1 MSESKGLSNSDLES
15 IGFKSLGHCTV
26 GDQVKFHFSRGRYLS
41 AMCVGQ
47 GNESVWLCH
56 KDRDGEITDLICVH
70 NRDYDGFIT
79 IERLNALIE
88 WFGYRNLTVHIA
100 YVCWC
105 KGDKEFVI

>member
-1 MSESKGLSNSDLES
+1 MSESKCLSNSDLES
-15 IGFKSLGHCTV
+15 IGFKSLGHFTG
-26 GDQVKFHFSRGRYLS
+26 GDQVKFHLSRGRYLS

-79 IERLNALIE
+79 LEKLNALIE
-88 WFGYRNLTVHIA
+88 WFGGSGR
-100 YVCWC
+100 C
-105 KGDKEFVI
+105 KNNRIRLQSLKLS